1 MEIKELWK
9 FPVPST
15 YIAEGGVRLIF
26 PGGPAILLFD
36 YYDEDESGATY
47 NLGIIFQSAQ
57 SHRHSSEKFIKFIP
71 GAYDTLVE
79 IVDSDWVMELREIN
93 KEIADYWD
101 IRHYA
106 IILDSNGIYE
116 FIARDYDILDTKE
129 GRLSKVMNFELEMTY
144 DKEKGRRKW
153 IMKN

>member
-1 MEIKELWK
+1 
-9 FPVPST
+9 
-15 YIAEGGVRLIF
+15 
-26 PGGPAILLFD
+26 
-36 YYDEDESGATY
+36 
-47 NLGIIFQSAQ
+47 
-57 SHRHSSEKFIKFIP
+57 
-71 GAYDTLVE
+71 
-79 IVDSDWVMELREIN
+79 MELREIN

-129 GRLSKVMNFELEMTY
+129 GRLSKVINFDLDMTY
-144 DKEKGRRKW
+144 DKEKGRWKW